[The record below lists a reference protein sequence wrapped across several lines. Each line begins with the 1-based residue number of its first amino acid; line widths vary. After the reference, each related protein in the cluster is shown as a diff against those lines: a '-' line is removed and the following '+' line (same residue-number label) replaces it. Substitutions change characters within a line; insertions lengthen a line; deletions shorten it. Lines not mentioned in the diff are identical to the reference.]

1 MNFVSQRSL
10 EHKEGLLRERIELKE
25 PTHSSSDDLKRL
37 AQKFS
42 SIKQAVKEKRG
53 VQVKAVGFFCNPN
66 HQGAALQEEEEKVA
80 FDSIKISYNSS
91 NSVSNAEPS
100 INQKREEEES
110 KYELAEK
117 LVRERVSSTNEEQQL
132 DVDAE

>member
-1 MNFVSQRSL
+1 M
-10 EHKEGLLRERIELKE
+10 
-25 PTHSSSDDLKRL
+25 
-37 AQKFS
+37 
-42 SIKQAVKEKRG
+42 KQAVRENRR

-66 HQGAALQEEEEKVA
+66 HQGAAALQEEEEKVA

-110 KYELAEK
+110 KHELAEK
-117 LVRERVSSTNEEQQL
+117 LVRKRVSTKDE
-132 DVDAE
+132 